1 MITSIFWKHK
11 ARISNNDKIIYNT
24 LKYSNLDFMIDPKFR
39 NANKLFIVSFKN
51 AKNDPR
57 KDSFD

>member
-1 MITSIFWKHK
+1 
-11 ARISNNDKIIYNT
+11 
-24 LKYSNLDFMIDPKFR
+24 MIDPKFR

>member
-1 MITSIFWKHK
+1 
-11 ARISNNDKIIYNT
+11 
-24 LKYSNLDFMIDPKFR
+24 MIDQKFK

-51 AKNDPR
+51 ANNDPR